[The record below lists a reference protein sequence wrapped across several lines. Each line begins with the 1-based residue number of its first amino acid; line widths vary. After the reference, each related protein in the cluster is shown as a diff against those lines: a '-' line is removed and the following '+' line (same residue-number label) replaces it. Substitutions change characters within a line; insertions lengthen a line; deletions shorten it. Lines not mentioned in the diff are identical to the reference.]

1 MYQDKVVIDE
11 NLEYMTFVDGAHF
24 HQETTEIEM
33 PKPSISR
40 SRYGKTVVVSLIR
53 NNFQTLDFTDRLGAL
68 MNDASERDHLYKT
81 EDGKIL
87 QEFYH
92 SMQAI
97 DSVEP
102 AETAY
107 DASDIRGVQ
116 VNENG
121 TLLAVWTK
129 SKSIYIYKR
138 GLADRVTKS
147 WSDVGNIFDARTSY
161 SNAESPHYLE
171 KPLEWILRMVIT
183 PKEGHIGV
191 VTVSSTC
198 YDDIAY

>member
-1 MYQDKVVIDE
+1 MA
-11 NLEYMTFVDGAHF
+11 FVDGAHF

-33 PKPSISR
+33 PKPTISR
-40 SRYGKTVVVSLIR
+40 SKYGKTVVVSLVR
-53 NNFQTLDFTDRLGAL
+53 NNFQTLDFTDRLDAL
-68 MNDASERDHLYKT
+68 MNDAGERDHLYKT

-97 DSVEP
+97 DTVEP
-102 AETAY
+102 NETAY
-107 DASDIRGVQ
+107 DASDIRGIQ
-116 VNENG
+116 LNENG

-138 GLADRVTKS
+138 GIADRLTKS
-147 WSDVGNIFDARTSY
+147 WTDVGKIVGATSSY
-161 SNAESPHYLE
+161 LSVESPHHLE

-183 PKEGHIGV
+183 PKEGHIGI
-191 VTVSSTC
+191 VTVIIFPLVM
-198 YDDIAY
+198 YLY